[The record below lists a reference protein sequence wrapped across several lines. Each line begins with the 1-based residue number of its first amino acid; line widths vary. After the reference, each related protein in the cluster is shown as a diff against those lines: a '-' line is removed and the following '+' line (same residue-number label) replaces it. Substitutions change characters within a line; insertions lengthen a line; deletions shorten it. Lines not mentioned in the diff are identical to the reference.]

1 MSVKINFAPEG
12 TVSND
17 YIIDF
22 GLGYSDERGYGWVT
36 QASLDDSPTPAD
48 ITLNTR
54 DRNSD
59 DDSPSDSLIHLQ
71 YPTEYAEYS
80 PVGNPLASAW
90 EYTLANGMYRVT
102 VSVGDSDYLDSNHVI
117 NLEGQSVIS
126 SFVPTADRRF
136 TTTTALVEVVDG
148 KLTLDA
154 IGGEN
159 TKLNFVEIVSAS
171 VKVNFGVANIDVPE
185 GYIQDVGNAYSDE
198 RGYGWVTQASL
209 NDSPTPADITLNTR
223 DRNSDDDSPSDSLIH
238 LQYPTE
244 FAEYSPVGNPLPSAW
259 EYTLANGM
267 YEVTVSVGD
276 SDYLDSNHVIN
287 LEGQSVISGF
297 VPTADRRFTTTTAVV
312 EVADGKLTLDAIGGE
327 NTKLNFVEIT
337 PVLQTN
343 SDRDLPEN
351 GVNINF
357 GTVITATPEGYI
369 QDIGRKFSSDR
380 GYGWVTQNSTR
391 LSEARPLNVV
401 ANGRDRNIIDDNSAL
416 DSLIHMQYPTGLNN
430 SGVTTP
436 AAWEYELSN
445 GSYEVTVS
453 VGDASFTDSN
463 HVINVEGENVIAGF
477 APDSLSNDLF
487 TTGTATVEVTDG
499 RLTVDAIGGE
509 NTKLNYISIVPVDET
524 IADI

>member
-126 SFVPTADRRF
+126 SFVPTDDQRF

-159 TKLNFVEIVSAS
+159 TKLNFVEI
-171 VKVNFGVANIDVPE
+171 
-185 GYIQDVGNAYSDE
+185 
-198 RGYGWVTQASL
+198 
-209 NDSPTPADITLNTR
+209 
-223 DRNSDDDSPSDSLIH
+223 
-238 LQYPTE
+238 
-244 FAEYSPVGNPLPSAW
+244 
-259 EYTLANGM
+259 
-267 YEVTVSVGD
+267 
-276 SDYLDSNHVIN
+276 
-287 LEGQSVISGF
+287 
-297 VPTADRRFTTTTAVV
+297 
-312 EVADGKLTLDAIGGE
+312 
-327 NTKLNFVEIT
+327 T
-337 PVLQTN
+337 PVVQTN

-351 GVNINF
+351 GVDINF

-369 QDIGRKFSSDR
+369 QDIGRKFSLDR
-380 GYGWVTQNSTR
+380 GYGWVTQSSTR
-391 LSEARPLNVV
+391 LPEARPLNVV
-401 ANGRDRNIIDDNSAL
+401 ANGRDRDTIDDNSAL

-430 SGVTTP
+430 NGVTTA

-477 APDSLSNDLF
+477 APDSLSDDLF